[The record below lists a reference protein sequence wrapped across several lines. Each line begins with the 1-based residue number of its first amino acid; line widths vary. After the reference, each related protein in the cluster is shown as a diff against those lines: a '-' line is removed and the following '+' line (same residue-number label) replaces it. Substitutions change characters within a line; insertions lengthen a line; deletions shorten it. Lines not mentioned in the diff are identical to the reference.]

1 MKIQLRQLIS
11 VNFSFLAILAGF
23 ALAPTQ
29 AQAVNISIGVGGEV
43 LPGVYGSVNIDN
55 DRYPS
60 LVYAEPLIVSRPSRI
75 LSPVYLHVPPGHLKK
90 WGRYCGRYDACSRP
104 VYFAKSRDYYDF
116 SPRYIEQRYI
126 YRDRVTYV
134 NRGGYDRGNY
144 YDRRDYNRRDYD
156 RRDYDRREY
165 RRDDRRYDQRG
176 YSGKNWKDGRDGY
189 GYGNGKG
196 RGRDD

>member
-1 MKIQLRQLIS
+1 MKTRLFRI
-11 VNFSFLAILAGF
+11 FSASF
-23 ALAPTQ
+23 AVLTGLLMAPLQ

-55 DRYPS
+55 GRYPT
-60 LVYAEPLIVSRPSRI
+60 LVYAEPLIVTRPSRI
-75 LSPVYLHVPPGHLKK
+75 LSPIYLHVPPGHLKK

-104 VYFAKSRDYYDF
+104 VYFVKSRDYYDF

-134 NRGGYDRGNY
+134 NRGGYDR
-144 YDRRDYNRRDYD
+144 RDYHDRRDYD
-156 RRDYDRREY
+156 RRDYDRRDYREY
-165 RRDDRRYDQRG
+165 RRDHDHRGHGKHWKHDDRG
-176 YSGKNWKDGRDGY
+176 HGHGKH
-189 GYGNGKG
+189 G

>member
-1 MKIQLRQLIS
+1 MKNRLFRI
-11 VNFSFLAILAGF
+11 FSASFTLLAGL

-55 DRYPS
+55 GRYPT

-75 LSPVYLHVPPGHLKK
+75 LAPVYLHVPPGHLKK
-90 WGRYCGRYDACSRP
+90 WGRYCDRYGACSRP
-104 VYFAKSRDYYDF
+104 VYFVKSRDYYDF

-134 NRGGYDRGNY
+134 NRGGYDRRDV

-156 RRDYDRREY
+156 RRDY
-165 RRDDRRYDQRG
+165 RRDDRRGYDHRG
-176 YSGKNWKDGRDGY
+176 HDRKHWKHDGRGHGY
-189 GYGNGKG
+189 GKHG